1 MRVTNDT
8 LRQAFLTALQNT
20 QQQLQDTQNQLA
32 SGRRVLRPSD
42 DPLAAA
48 RIQELEA
55 NVATLGQYQRNAGLL
70 ENRLGLEEQVLASVG
85 NLLQRVRELAVQ
97 ANNATQTE
105 ATRASIAIELR
116 ESLDNLI
123 DLANSKDAGGRY
135 LFSGFRQGTQPFA
148 QVGGQVV
155 YQGDQGQRQLQVGE
169 SRFIADV
176 ESGLEIFGLIKNGN
190 GTFALSADPA
200 NTGTG
205 VLGAGTVLDGAAFV
219 PDTYTINFPTPTQ
232 FEVRDSGGG
241 LVVSGAYAPGD
252 TVSFLGI
259 QVDFQGEPAAGD
271 AFAVTPSVNQDVFA
285 TVANLIAA
293 LEASTA
299 NPAQRALLNNAVG
312 QSLVDLDQA
321 LGNVVDVRAD
331 VGARLRGIDEQV
343 AANDGF
349 ALQLNQ
355 TLSDIRDLDYAEAI
369 SRLTQQSFG
378 LEVAQQTFVRIQG
391 LSLFRFLS

>member
-20 QQQLQDTQNQLA
+20 QQQLKDTQNQLA
-32 SGRRVLRPSD
+32 TGRRVLRPSD

-48 RIQELEA
+48 RIQELESS
-55 NVATLGQYQRNAGLL
+55 VATLGQYQRNAGLL
-70 ENRLGLEEQVLASVG
+70 ANRLGLEEGVLASAG

-97 ANNATQTE
+97 GNNATQSDE
-105 ATRASIAIELR
+105 TRASIAIELR
-116 ESLDNLI
+116 EILGNFI
-123 DLANSKDAGGRY
+123 DLANSKDAAGRY
-135 LFSGFRQGTQPFA
+135 LFGGFRQDTQPFA
-148 QVGGQVV
+148 LSGNQVT
-155 YQGDQGQRQLQVGE
+155 YQGDQGQRQLQLGA

-200 NTGTG
+200 NTGG
-205 VLGAGTVLDGAAFV
+205 GILGAGTVVDQAAFV
-219 PDTYTINFPTPTQ
+219 TDTYSINFITATNY
-232 FEVRDSGGG
+232 EVRDSGGG
-241 LVVSGAYAPGD
+241 LVSAGAYAPGD
-252 TVSFLGI
+252 VIAFTGVQIELEGAP
-259 QVDFQGEPAAGD
+259 DAGD
-271 AFAVTPSVNQDVFA
+271 SFSVNPSVNQDVFA
-285 TVANLIAA
+285 TIQNLITA
-293 LEASTA
+293 LETGAQS
-299 NPAQRALLNNAVG
+299 PPQRAQLNTAVG

-321 LGNVVDVRAD
+321 LGNILDIRAD

-349 ALQLNQ
+349 ELQLSQ

-378 LEVAQQTFVRIQG
+378 LEVAQQTFIRIQG
-391 LSLFRFLS
+391 LSLFRFL